1 MRVLHIDINPEVREW
16 KIPQMIIHT
25 IIENEYKYAVNINQM
40 LTILIKAY
48 KSGCKWRGDAL
59 C

>member
-1 MRVLHIDINPEVREW
+1 
-16 KIPQMIIHT
+16 MIIHT

-40 LTILIKAY
+40 LTILIKAS
-48 KSGCKWRGDAL
+48 KADVNGEEMLL